1 MQWLAKHA
9 SEHVKH
15 VHGELSFFMLLYR
28 VKLHHLNIHGLTP
41 NPLEANLEEG
51 EGEEEAAPPCGA
63 HTMDS
68 PPCP

>member
-1 MQWLAKHA
+1 
-9 SEHVKH
+9 
-15 VHGELSFFMLLYR
+15 MLLYR